1 MKNYLREYR
10 EKAKLSRRLLAEA
23 SGTTA
28 RAIRSWEE
36 GTRELEK
43 AAYISI
49 RRMAEALGIATDE
62 LFENK
67 PEEENHDAPQI

>member
-1 MKNYLREYR
+1 MKNHLREYR

-28 RAIRSWEE
+28 RAIRAWEE
-36 GTRELEK
+36 GTRELEM

-49 RRMAEALGIATDE
+49 IKLSEALGCRPEE
-62 LFENK
+62 LFEQ
-67 PEEENHDAPQI
+67 EGTGDE